1 MQLRSIQQKIAVTGG
16 LCLVTAIGLLI
27 AFGVYSNS
35 NSQALVVARVSSQ
48 VEKDSL
54 QSLQNLGGRYAGE
67 IRARFDVALDA
78 ARTMA
83 QTFAVAKMAAPESG
97 DLRLG
102 RSQINAVLLNVL
114 RSNPDF
120 NGTYSCWEPDAV
132 DGADSQ
138 FRTGREGNNAVT
150 GRFTPYWTRGA
161 DGHIAVQPLVEYD
174 TRDTHPNG
182 VLKGGWYIGPQ
193 ETRKESVLGPL
204 PYIVQGKPV
213 WLATL
218 SVPIIAGGRF
228 LGVAGTDYNLNFVQ
242 RLSEEVSQQ
251 LFQGQGAVSI
261 LSDQGLIIADSRQ
274 PQLIGQPF
282 SRLQTAD
289 AEQGLK
295 AVQAGESLARITSD
309 GQVEVFSP
317 IVLGRTGK
325 PWSVLLRLHKDV
337 VLQEAQVLAGEMSQH
352 SQYSLVLQILSGV
365 VVALLASAVL
375 WWLARSLADPI
386 RRAALLAGSIQRG
399 DFSGRLRH
407 ASVDEV
413 GLLSASLDRMAESLE
428 AQALL
433 AERISQGDLNLE
445 VKLASDQDQL
455 GLALQ
460 RMVDNLNRLVA
471 QVQGGAGQITTKASE
486 VRHLSEELAMGA
498 TGSASAVTQ
507 IGATIQQM
515 AAQISQ
521 SSKNA
526 SRARD
531 LSCESEHLAQN
542 GNRLMQGLKEAM
554 QEIDRSGQDITR
566 IIKTI
571 EEIAAQTNLLA
582 LNAAIEAA
590 RAGEHGRG
598 FAVVA
603 DEVRH
608 LAARS
613 GEAAQQT
620 ALLIQTSSERS
631 VRGMALTDET
641 GQALESIVQGATQ
654 VSQLVSEI
662 AEAAQQQASGIGQ
675 VSQAINQIDS
685 VTHQNSRHSEASTQ
699 AAQELTGQAEQLNVL
714 VGQFRVRPQWH

>member
-16 LCLVTAIGLLI
+16 LCLVVAVGLLI
-27 AFGVYSNS
+27 GYGVYSNTS
-35 NSQALVVARVSSQ
+35 NQTLVVTRLNKQ

-83 QTFAVAKMAAPESG
+83 QTFAVAKMAAPDSG

-120 NGTYSCWEPDAV
+120 NGTYSCWEPDALDGV
-132 DGADSQ
+132 DNQ

-218 SVPIIAGGRF
+218 SVPIMVGNRF

-242 RLSEEVSQQ
+242 RLSEEVSQE
-251 LFQGQGAVSI
+251 LFQGQGSVTI
-261 LSDQGLIIADSRQ
+261 LSDQGLIIADSSQ

-282 SRLQTAD
+282 SHLQTTD
-289 AEQGLK
+289 AEAGLK
-295 AVQAGESLARITSD
+295 AVQTGASLARITSD

-325 PWSVLLRLHKDV
+325 PWSILLRLHKDV
-337 VLQEAQVLAGEMSQH
+337 VLKEAQALADEMNQH
-352 SQYSLVLQILSGV
+352 NQQSLVLQILSGV
-365 VVALLASAVL
+365 IVALLAAGVL
-375 WWLARSLADPI
+375 WWLARSLAEPI
-386 RRAALLAGSIQRG
+386 RRAAQLAGSIQRG

-407 ASVDEV
+407 QSVDEV
-413 GLLSASLDRMAESLE
+413 GLLSSSLDRMAESLE
-428 AQALL
+428 AQAHL

-445 VKLASDQDQL
+445 VRLASNQDQL

-471 QVQGGAGQITTKASE
+471 QLQGGAGQISGKATE
-486 VRHLSEELAMGA
+486 VRHLSEELASGA
-498 TGSASAVTQ
+498 TGSASAVTE
-507 IGATIQQM
+507 ISATIQQM
-515 AAQISQ
+515 AVQISQ

-526 SRARD
+526 SRASD
-531 LSCESEHLAQN
+531 LSCESERLAQD
-542 GNRLMQGLKEAM
+542 GNSLMQSLKEAM

-613 GEAAQQT
+613 AEAAQQT
-620 ALLIQTSSERS
+620 ALLIQASSERS

-641 GQALESIVQGATQ
+641 ERALESIVQGATQ

-662 AEAAQQQASGIGQ
+662 AQAAQQQASGIGQ
-675 VSQAINQIDS
+675 VSQAISQIDA
-685 VTHQNSRHSEASTQ
+685 VIHQNSDHSAASTR

-714 VGQFRVRPQWH
+714 VRQFKVRP